1 MINLKKVN
9 KIFKLSSGDI
19 EAVKNVNLVIKK
31 GEFVIIIEPKQD
43 TLIEKSYTT
52 AIKNLIL
59 KEYSNKDIV
68 DLIKPISTD
77 SKKEIYKIVLSIR
90 QGE

>member
-1 MINLKKVN
+1 MTKIYETVVHKKVN
-9 KIFKLSSGDI
+9 ELLLEFKSN
-19 EAVKNVNLVIKK
+19 KPK

-52 AIKNLIL
+52 VIKDLIL

-68 DLIKPISTD
+68 DIIKLFSQDT
-77 SKKEIYKIVLSIR
+77 KKEIYKNVLTIR
-90 QGE
+90 QNV